1 MNLTREAQTCLSWR
15 RLGWAI
21 SALLLASL
29 VISAGA
35 QGAAFQLDPSQTSV
49 KFTVGDVLH
58 TVQGTFQLKHGSVE
72 LDPASETIS
81 GEIVVDAKS
90 GESGSAMRDRKMHN
104 KILESERYPESSF
117 RPDRIECAVAPQG
130 ESSIRARG
138 MFNIQGVDREITVP
152 AETERS
158 EGRWTATAHFTVP
171 HAKWGMKN
179 PNTLFCTSTTP

>member
-1 MNLTREAQTCLSWR
+1 MNLTREAQRCLSWR

-21 SALLLASL
+21 STLLPASL
-29 VISAGA
+29 VISAAA
-35 QGAAFQLDPSQTSV
+35 QGAAFQLDPSQTSI

-72 LDPASETIS
+72 LDPASGTIS

-104 KILESERYPESSF
+104 KILESERYPEISF
-117 RPDRIECAVAPQG
+117 RQDRIEGGVAPQG

-152 AETERS
+152 AEMERS
-158 EGRWTATAHFTVP
+158 AGRRTATAHFTVP
-171 HAKWGMKN
+171 HAK
-179 PNTLFCTSTTP
+179 